1 MKKRVAAVR
10 GSPMLPVPRPA
21 HLKKKQEKDGWTEV
35 EEFVEVDVNGNE
47 LFAKTTK
54 QANLEQYFCKICKQG
69 RKMLQNKVLCT
80 SLGKPFY
87 NSEVYLTV

>member
-1 MKKRVAAVR
+1 MSQRFAVR

-54 QANLEQYFCKICKQG
+54 QANLEKYFCKICKFASYTRHQYQEHLDSYVHK
-69 RKMLQNKVLCT
+69 RNVL
-80 SLGKPFY
+80 
-87 NSEVYLTV
+87 